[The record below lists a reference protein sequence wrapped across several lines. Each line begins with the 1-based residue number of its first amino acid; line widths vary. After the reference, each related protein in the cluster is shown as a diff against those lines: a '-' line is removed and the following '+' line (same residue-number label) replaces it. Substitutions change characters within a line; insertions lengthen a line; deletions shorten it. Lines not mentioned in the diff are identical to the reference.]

1 MKKIYALLLL
11 ALLLASCNEPQARKP
26 VYRSDNSE
34 IRGSIDRNKKIN
46 AAQQLLFKRVM
57 KKDSSLV
64 FVSSPAGYWK
74 AVQQKAAKA
83 APPKTGD
90 FVSFNYKIQT
100 IEGELLYDEI
110 ELGTVEYLVDK
121 EELLPALRY
130 AVKDVSLGEVGTFL
144 MPSFLCYGYQGD
156 EEKIGINQ
164 PLRITL
170 QLKSIKREENLKES
184 K

>member
-1 MKKIYALLLL
+1 MKKIYALLT
-11 ALLLASCNEPQARKP
+11 LLLLLTSCNEPEARRP
-26 VYRSDNSE
+26 IYRSDNSE

-64 FVSSPAGYWK
+64 FVSTPAGYWK

-100 IEGELLYDEI
+100 IEGEILYDEM

-130 AVKDVSLGEVGTFL
+130 AVKDLSLGEVGTFL

-156 EEKIGINQ
+156 KEKIGINQ
-164 PLRITL
+164 PLRLTL